1 VLLFLYREE
10 MLRLDELNREMAAK
24 RALVGFVALQPRFPP
39 TFKVSDTPDYIYRTM
54 INFDSGTPLLTM
66 SSSSAAY
73 SPEVDMEARGLPQPS
88 GERPGSCPVSTA
100 ESVRSAHGRRKR

>member
-39 TFKVSDTPDYIYRTM
+39 TFKVSDTPD
-54 INFDSGTPLLTM
+54 
-66 SSSSAAY
+66 
-73 SPEVDMEARGLPQPS
+73 
-88 GERPGSCPVSTA
+88 
-100 ESVRSAHGRRKR
+100 